1 MAVVQ
6 RLAAVVLLMLAH
18 SLLGCASFPPG
29 GPYVVENQSK
39 NEIRLE
45 IYPSFGA
52 NIFGFMYR
60 IDTYIVR
67 VAPESC
73 WDSRSDSTSERVPY
87 DERLGLGGNDWLGLS
102 TNSNM
107 QYITIIHERYGE
119 RVSRMAK
126 MRITTDNQVEFY
138 DHDGY
143 PIRGDRV
150 QYRRWLGS
158 HE

>member
-1 MAVVQ
+1 MAFAQ

-52 NIFGFMYR
+52 NIFGSMYR

-87 DERLGLGGNDWLGLS
+87 DERLELGGPDWIVLHAS
-102 TNSNM
+102 DVETC
-107 QYITIIHERYGE
+107 IAVIDERYND
-119 RVSRMAK
+119 RVSRLAK
-126 MRITTDNQVEFY
+126 MRITAANQLEFY
-138 DHDGY
+138 DQDDR
-143 PIRGDRV
+143 PIRGERV
-150 QYRRWLGS
+150 MYPRWLGS

>member
-52 NIFGFMYR
+52 NIFGSMYR

-67 VAPESC
+67 VAPESH
-73 WDSRSDSTSERVPY
+73 WDSRSSAASERVPY
-87 DERLGLGGNDWLGLS
+87 DERLDLAGGTWIVLRAGDVETCIAIRTARDND
-102 TNSNM
+102 
-107 QYITIIHERYGE
+107 
-119 RVSRMAK
+119 RVSRLAK
-126 MRITTDNQVEFY
+126 MRITAANQLEFY
-138 DHDGY
+138 DQDDR
-143 PIRGDRV
+143 PIRGERV
-150 QYRRWLGS
+150 RYRRWLGS